1 MVVQLLSFFRTVCD
15 WEVVANQLDKHS
27 DSQKTLQTLRCG
39 LHCVRQ
45 LMVPIQ
51 RLRAPRVRM

>member
-1 MVVQLLSFFRTVCD
+1 MVVQLLSFFRTRCD
-15 WEVVANQLDKHS
+15 WVANQLDKHS

-39 LHCVRQ
+39 LHCLWQ
-45 LMVPIQ
+45 LMVPIL